1 MIDAAG
7 IAGPVGTMIGTQG
20 ITGAAV
26 GVVAGAV
33 IATSGQDITMM
44 IAVRENARGIGAVVQ
59 GVAAQVVV

>member
-26 GVVAGAV
+26 GVVAV